1 MALVAIYKN
10 PGDYF
15 VAENGDRYKWE
26 ILEEGGSFVST
37 LTAAGRDFIS
47 TSWDWSD
54 KDEYSPFIVSE
65 SQLSVYDDSSGNLY
79 SDLSALLSSN
89 QEDKYILRITLV
101 RKEGAGSNVNQV
113 KWQGY
118 IKRGQLSK
126 DEDGN
131 NVVTVSAFDGIDML
145 SRKKFVSTLSTVYG
159 DLEAPYVGRYT
170 YTSTVAEILNKIGL
184 DNNFYVT
191 CFSYPRL
198 FGAALTANGGVQLEA
213 TDNPWDNVYL
223 DRERYTEGMGVG
235 FKPPSVAFQLLSG
248 ESKRPVLCRMV
259 LEDILITWGCT
270 MFQWEGDWHIIQ
282 VNKRAGGMGL
292 ATGNTIRRWKYDM
305 TGSGVGSPTNYSD
318 TDDYVISPS
327 TELIERTRG
336 TISSLKAHDA
346 VNVGF
351 AHGEYKFMPNPGFDI
366 TSSGAYSYE
375 PIGWQLSGYAGARY
389 ENNGNGDGQFIADA
403 IPIIGLSPTPTTP
416 VGTGAGSIDEFVRS
430 QAESDTAA
438 SDSNTKIIATVDPG
452 PVSGTI
458 NQINISAYDGNYIA
472 STESLWAK
480 NSSGTYVELQLST
493 ALKPGDK
500 KVFFTAVN
508 IGSDV
513 SYIYGKNSGYAYSVS
528 ETSID
533 QDEYLNFSAQFL
545 PTLKGDTASIPT
557 NSYSQ
562 LRAAYYQ
569 IKLSNG
575 SSTYYLR
582 QSTGFYEWTTDVYW
596 LTRSVAEND
605 WNNIEFTIWDKTPIS
620 GEVTVTIGP
629 AIDTRQVSILTEN
642 NVASFDELRW
652 DNVDVRPI
660 LNPLNPNAESTG
672 TIVFDESQTTE
683 VVSVREVP
691 VRIGDAPYN
700 PCRFGMSLDSDGL
713 LQTANWSE
721 DPIGDEAESN
731 LSHEALLGTAVL
743 RSLRAPRETHSATY
757 FGLSETLGCWH
768 VISRGGS
775 EYAPKSITTQW
786 NRSNTSG
793 TWYKVTESGF
803 ISDLAVIKGSAA
815 FVSSRGGV
823 GESSARFF
831 QNIGNALF
839 ADGSAAITRTDSPI
853 SAGTVTSISV
863 ESIVEPIFK
872 TGDLISIMGPDL
884 SFVQARISADQDA
897 LATTLSIE
905 DKDSPGTGVT
915 FAQEMPSPAAV
926 YFLEQELLTLARLGE
941 QGFAVTVLGES
952 LGTINET
959 KSGSYTTL
967 NVTNWGISVAA
978 DTDVYIEQSDD
989 TVQVVTLAAAAPR
1002 GSSSISFYEKGGEIG
1017 DAVTIDVT
1025 SGDSI
1030 KPTGTV
1036 NRADFQVTADA
1047 ITAYLGNPGDVIA
1060 TVTGS
1065 SFNGTNTSV
1074 TVSGL
1079 SVTVEAGDPILFYT
1093 QGGTVIKAIVN
1104 ATTSSS
1110 PIVLTAASG
1119 DQTGNITSGDK
1130 VVPGSVTGLR
1140 IDMDGIEVRADEIRS
1155 DNYNG
1160 DGTSGNPGTA
1170 GWLIGGSGDAFFGSI
1185 YARGSIILGAGSDAD
1200 WSYVTGTN
1208 KPDDNATQGATW
1220 GVNIVSQPTDA
1231 AILNAQQIWNDISGT
1246 GKPEDNATL
1255 GADWDSNV
1263 DNLPDGASS
1272 LKDDLA
1278 PRTGLNLTNTYLGYY
1293 DGSNWKT
1300 FMEGTTGNFYLGGTS
1315 GSLVWSGGTLEIT
1328 GSITAE
1334 SGYIGT
1340 SASGF
1345 SINSDYFANGKTS
1358 LTDANTG
1365 VYVGTD
1371 GISLGASSVFKV
1383 TDAGVLTASSA
1394 TISGSFNVSTDISI
1408 DSSGI
1413 LIQSGSGNVN
1423 KIRWSDGAQIYSGG
1437 GSGVMTISPA
1447 TSLAIVASGG
1457 TLFNPGN
1464 IRLAN
1469 TTAPAGQAS
1478 TASIYSVAGDLYTK
1492 NGTGTGYKI
1501 LTAESGQTT
1510 TFNDTEFQTVDGG
1523 TQTEYRQR
1531 TITVTNGQ
1539 ITAVGAFGAWTAVV
1553 VN

>member
-47 TSWDWSD
+47 TRWEWSD

-101 RKEGAGSNVNQV
+101 RKEGAGSDVNQV

-223 DRERYTEGMGVG
+223 DRERYTEGMGVE
-235 FKPPSVAFQLLSG
+235 FKPPAAIFQILDG
-248 ESKRPVLCRMV
+248 ESKRPVLCSMV

-305 TGSGVGSPTNYSD
+305 TGSGVGTPNYSD

-327 TELIERTRG
+327 TELIERTPG
-336 TISSLKAHDA
+336 TISALKAHDA

-351 AHGEYKFMPNPGFDI
+351 GHGEYKFMPNPGFDI

-403 IPIIGLSPTPTTP
+403 IPVFGSTPTPTTP
-416 VGTGAGSIDEFVRS
+416 TGTGSGSVDAFVRS
-430 QAESDTAA
+430 QAESGTAA
-438 SDSNTKIIATVDPG
+438 SDDNAKIIATVDPG
-452 PVSGTI
+452 PVSGTLS
-458 NQINISAYDGNYIA
+458 QINISAYDGNYIA
-472 STESLWAK
+472 ATESLWVK
-480 NSSGTYVELQLST
+480 NNSGNYVELELT
-493 ALKPGDK
+493 AALKPGDER
-500 KVFFTAVN
+500 VFFTSVN
-508 IGSDV
+508 IGSGV
-513 SYIYGKNSGYAYSVS
+513 SYIYGKNSGYAYSAS
-528 ETSID
+528 ETNID

-557 NSYSQ
+557 NSYAQ
-562 LRAAYYQ
+562 LKAAYYQ

-575 SSTYYLR
+575 SSTYYLK
-582 QSTGFYEWTTDVYW
+582 QSTGFYQWTTDVYW

-629 AIDTRQVSILTEN
+629 AIDTRQVSISTEN

-652 DNVDVRPI
+652 DNVDIRPM

-672 TIVFDESQTTE
+672 TIVFDEAQTTE

-721 DPIGDEAESN
+721 DPIGSDAESE
-731 LSHEALLGTAVL
+731 LSHEGLLGTAVL

-786 NRSNTSG
+786 NRSNASG

-803 ISDLAVIKGSAA
+803 TSDTAIIKGSAA

-839 ADGSAAITRTDSPI
+839 ADGSTAITRTSSPI

-863 ESIVEPIFK
+863 ESIAEPIFK

-915 FAQEMPSPAAV
+915 FAEEMPSPAAV

-941 QGFAVTVLGES
+941 QGFAVTVLGEN

-967 NVTNWGISVAA
+967 AVSNWGISVAA
-978 DTDVYIEQSDD
+978 DTDIYITQSDG
-989 TVQVVTLAAAAPR
+989 TLQVVTLASAAPK
-1002 GSSSISFYEKGGEIG
+1002 GSTSISFYAQGGEVG
-1017 DAVTIDVT
+1017 DAITIDVT
-1025 SGDSI
+1025 TGDKV
-1030 KPTGTV
+1030 KPSGTV

-1047 ITAYLGNPGDVIA
+1047 ITSYLGNPGDVIA

-1065 SFNGTNTSV
+1065 SFDGTNTSV

-1079 SVTVEAGDPILFYT
+1079 GVTVEAGESILFYT

-1110 PIVLTAASG
+1110 PIVLTSASG

-1155 DNYNG
+1155 SNYSAG
-1160 DGTSGNPGTA
+1160 SA
-1170 GWLIGGSGDAFFGSI
+1170 GWLIEADGDAFFNDIS
-1185 YARGSIILGAGSDAD
+1185 ARGSIVITGTSSGITNFSDAGAGATADTLDDLPDGSTYARPLASGLSSGQVLLSQAAGSLDNIADGSTYAKVLSTSISAGQILLSEASGDLDDIADGTYGKVLATSISAGKILLAETTGDLDDIADGTYGKVLSTEISAGHIKILGADGTTTVIDGGQIQSASIKTGDIAADSITADKIDVTNLQAISADLGSITAG
-1200 WSYVTGTN
+1200 SLNIGSGTFVVTSGGALTATSATITGAITATSGSITGALSMGTSGIIN
-1208 KPDDNATQGATW
+1208 FAGGGSLSPRSLQ
-1220 GVNIVSQPTDA
+1220 
-1231 AILNAQQIWNDISGT
+1231 SGT
-1246 GKPEDNATL
+1246 GTLSLGGQSVNIGSGLIVADEDN
-1255 GADWDSNV
+1255 
-1263 DNLPDGASS
+1263 
-1272 LKDDLA
+1272 
-1278 PRTGLNLTNTYLGYY
+1278 
-1293 DGSNWKT
+1293 GSVAIA
-1300 FMEGTTGNFYLGGTS
+1300 GTS
-1315 GSLVWSGGTLEIT
+1315 TGAVSIGATSANLSLTTTTSGNISLTSAGNISLSAT
-1328 GSITAE
+1328 GSITA
-1334 SGYIGT
+1334 GG
-1340 SASGF
+1340 
-1345 SINSDYFANGKTS
+1345 NGIVTE
-1358 LTDANTG
+1358 G
-1365 VYVGTD
+1365 
-1371 GISLGASSVFKV
+1371 GA
-1383 TDAGVLTASSA
+1383 
-1394 TISGSFNVSTDISI
+1394 VSTPS
-1408 DSSGI
+1408 
-1413 LIQSGSGNVN
+1413 
-1423 KIRWSDGAQIYSGG
+1423 
-1437 GSGVMTISPA
+1437 
-1447 TSLAIVASGG
+1447 
-1457 TLFNPGN
+1457 
-1464 IRLAN
+1464 
-1469 TTAPAGQAS
+1469 
-1478 TASIYSVAGDLYTK
+1478 
-1492 NGTGTGYKI
+1492 
-1501 LTAESGQTT
+1501 
-1510 TFNDTEFQTVDGG
+1510 
-1523 TQTEYRQR
+1523 
-1531 TITVTNGQ
+1531 TITSDTI
-1539 ITAVGAFGAWTAVV
+1539 ITLYIDGTAYEINAEAV
-1553 VN
+1553 

>member
-1 MALVAIYKN
+1 
-10 PGDYF
+10 
-15 VAENGDRYKWE
+15 
-26 ILEEGGSFVST
+26 
-37 LTAAGRDFIS
+37 
-47 TSWDWSD
+47 
-54 KDEYSPFIVSE
+54 
-65 SQLSVYDDSSGNLY
+65 
-79 SDLSALLSSN
+79 
-89 QEDKYILRITLV
+89 
-101 RKEGAGSNVNQV
+101 
-113 KWQGY
+113 
-118 IKRGQLSK
+118 
-126 DEDGN
+126 
-131 NVVTVSAFDGIDML
+131 
-145 SRKKFVSTLSTVYG
+145 
-159 DLEAPYVGRYT
+159 
-170 YTSTVAEILNKIGL
+170 
-184 DNNFYVT
+184 
-191 CFSYPRL
+191 
-198 FGAALTANGGVQLEA
+198 
-213 TDNPWDNVYL
+213 
-223 DRERYTEGMGVG
+223 
-235 FKPPSVAFQLLSG
+235 
-248 ESKRPVLCRMV
+248 
-259 LEDILITWGCT
+259 
-270 MFQWEGDWHIIQ
+270 
-282 VNKRAGGMGL
+282 
-292 ATGNTIRRWKYDM
+292 
-305 TGSGVGSPTNYSD
+305 
-318 TDDYVISPS
+318 
-327 TELIERTRG
+327 
-336 TISSLKAHDA
+336 
-346 VNVGF
+346 
-351 AHGEYKFMPNPGFDI
+351 MPNPGFDI

-403 IPIIGLSPTPTTP
+403 IPVFGSTPTPTTP
-416 VGTGAGSIDEFVRS
+416 TGTGSGSVDAFVRS
-430 QAESDTAA
+430 QAESGTAA
-438 SDSNTKIIATVDPG
+438 SDDNAKIIATVDPG
-452 PVSGTI
+452 PVSGTLS
-458 NQINISAYDGNYIA
+458 QINISAYDGNYIA
-472 STESLWAK
+472 ATESLWAK
-480 NSSGTYVELQLST
+480 NNSGNYVELELT
-493 ALKPGDK
+493 AALKPGDK
-500 KVFFTAVN
+500 RVFFTSVN

-513 SYIYGKNSGYAYSVS
+513 SYIYGKNSGYAYSAS
-528 ETSID
+528 ETNID

-557 NSYSQ
+557 NSYAQ

-575 SSTYYLR
+575 SSTYYLK
-582 QSTGFYEWTTDVYW
+582 QSTGFYQWTTDVYW

-620 GEVTVTIGP
+620 GQVTVTIGP

-672 TIVFDESQTTE
+672 TIVFDDAQTTE

-721 DPIGDEAESN
+721 DPIGVDAESG
-731 LSHEALLGTAVL
+731 LSHEGLLGTAVL

-803 ISDLAVIKGSAA
+803 ISDTAIIKGSAA

-839 ADGSAAITRTDSPI
+839 ADGSTAITRTDSPI
-853 SAGTVTSISV
+853 SAGTVTSISI

-872 TGDLISIMGPDL
+872 SGDLISIMGPDL

-941 QGFAVTVLGES
+941 QGFAVTVLGEN

-959 KSGSYTTL
+959 KSGLYTTL
-967 NVTNWGISVAA
+967 NVTNWGISVKTGAE
-978 DTDVYIEQSDD
+978 VYIEQSDD
-989 TVQVVTLAAAAPR
+989 TLVKVTLSADAPK
-1002 GSSSISFYEKGGEIG
+1002 GSTSISF
-1017 DAVTIDVT
+1017 ASASIDVT
-1025 SGDSI
+1025 AGDRV
-1030 KPTGTV
+1030 KPSGTV

-1060 TVTGS
+1060 TLSADSTWD
-1065 SFNGTNTSV
+1065 GTRTTLPCSGGTSED
-1074 TVSGL
+1074 L
-1079 SVTVEAGDPILFYT
+1079 EAKDPVLIYT
-1093 QGGTVIKAIVN
+1093 QLGSVVKGIVN
-1104 ATTSSS
+1104 VDTASGATS
-1110 PIVLTAASG
+1110 IVLSSTSGNLTASAK
-1119 DQTGNITSGDK
+1119 SGDK

-1200 WSYVTGTN
+1200 WSYITGTN

-1231 AILNAQQIWNDISGT
+1231 AILNAQQIWSEISGT

-1464 IRLAN
+1464 IRLVN

-1478 TASIYSVAGDLYTK
+1478 TASIYSVSGDLYTK